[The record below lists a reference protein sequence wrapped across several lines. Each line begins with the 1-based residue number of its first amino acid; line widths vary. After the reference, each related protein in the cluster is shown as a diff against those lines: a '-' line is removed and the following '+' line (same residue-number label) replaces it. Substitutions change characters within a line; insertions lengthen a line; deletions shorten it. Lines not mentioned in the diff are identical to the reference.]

1 VTPGATAFE
10 PDQLVDAWLTAA
22 LADPRGSAYGDARSA
37 LFTAVREDRN
47 GPVARLLFSYCEHL
61 DAEARCR
68 TLQLLTDMSWGAQ
81 PWHAAAERA
90 QSCLADPDGTVRRS
104 AAWLLG
110 TADPEHALSL
120 VREPDSPLDP
130 VARLALVEVMFSSH
144 GDRTGDAAFTL
155 AENLRTDPDDAVR
168 LRAALAAVRVAPSEQ
183 WPMWEGLALSCLPV
197 AGERLGG
204 PGSSL
209 AVRPGWWWSLAL
221 VRQDR
226 EEAAYAW
233 ASRLLAHPSPVA
245 RLAGVDIARGALR
258 RWRAAPG
265 VLSQALSTALGDTDD
280 KVRAEAMSS
289 ICASLDA
296 SRLCADALA
305 AMLEDRELQTE
316 AAMGLG
322 RVGDQRAAAVLS
334 GLVQTGFL
342 ARGFVEAVEGVVQA
356 STDAALWVD
365 AVRGALRAA
374 DKHCPED
381 RWHTGCPLAGA
392 LAAAVSL
399 GLAAAPLVP
408 DLGALVD
415 TSAPSPQSCRAW
427 VRRRA
432 LDVLTVLG
440 PTASSAAPALLRCL
454 DREDLAD
461 MCAAV
466 LLAVTG
472 DRTHAERRL
481 DQLPDTVRA
490 MRRVMPLM
498 ERLQMHG
505 GLAPRHAERLRRMAQ
520 DPGRLHP
527 RALRLLW
534 NVQGPGVA
542 SLILDVVPEYVT
554 DDVFGL
560 DACDLLAGMGP
571 FAQKAIPALEALAH
585 RRTRIGVNTGD
596 EDEELR
602 IDERLARAARS
613 ALERLSPAQSAG

>member
-1 VTPGATAFE
+1 M
-10 PDQLVDAWLTAA
+10 DAWLAAA

-37 LFTAVREDRN
+37 LFTVVREERN
-47 GPVARLLFSYCEHL
+47 GQAARLIFGYCEHP

-68 TLQLLTDMSWGAQ
+68 TLQLLNDMSWGAQ

-90 QSCLADPDGTVRRS
+90 RSCLADPDGTVRRS
-104 AAWLLG
+104 AAWLLA
-110 TADPEHALSL
+110 TADPEHALDM
-120 VREPDSPLDP
+120 VREPGSPLDP
-130 VARLALVEVMFSSH
+130 VARLALVEAMFSSH
-144 GDRTGDAAFTL
+144 GDLTGEGALTL
-155 AENLRTDPDDAVR
+155 AESLRTDPDDAVR
-168 LRAALAAVRVAPSEQ
+168 LRAALAAVRVAPQEQ
-183 WPMWEGLALSCLPV
+183 WPMWEELALSCLPS

-204 PGSSL
+204 PGSKL

-226 EEAAYAW
+226 EEAAYDW
-233 ASRLLAHPSPVA
+233 ASRLLVHPSPVA

-258 RWRAAPG
+258 RWRAAPDR
-265 VLSQALSTALGDTDD
+265 LSQALSAAVGDTDAR
-280 KVRAEAMSS
+280 VRAEAVST
-289 ICASLDA
+289 ICASLDN

-305 AMLEDRELQTE
+305 ELLEDPEPRTE

-322 RVGDQRAAAVLS
+322 RVGDQRAAVVLS
-334 GLVQTGFL
+334 GLVQTGFM
-342 ARGFVEAVEGVVQA
+342 ARGFVEAVEGVIPP
-356 STDAALWVD
+356 SPDPALWVD

-374 DKHCPED
+374 DKHCSED

-399 GLAAAPLVP
+399 GPAAAPLVP
-408 DLGALVD
+408 DLVALVD
-415 TSAPSPQSCRAW
+415 TSAPSPQTCRPW

-432 LDVLTVLG
+432 LDVLAALG
-440 PTASSAAPALLRCL
+440 PMASSAAPALLRCL
-454 DREDLAD
+454 EREDLAD
-461 MCAAV
+461 TCAAV

-490 MRRVMPLM
+490 MRRVLPLM
-498 ERLQMHG
+498 ECLHLHG
-505 GLAPRHAERLRRMAQ
+505 GLAHRHTERLCRMAQ
-520 DPGRLHP
+520 DPRRLHP
-527 RALRLLW
+527 RAMRLLW

-542 SLILDVVPEYVT
+542 PLLLDLLPDYLT

-560 DACDLLAGMGP
+560 ETCTLLGDMGA
-571 FAQKAIPALEALAH
+571 FAQQVIPVLEALAH

-602 IDERLARAARS
+602 IDEHLARAARS
-613 ALERLSPAQSAG
+613 ALERLSPAQSATQ